1 MNKSSDISQIII
13 DLIMDLN
20 QTHNTGNKALRQI
33 KIWHKMVEAKN
44 KIKNIIKKNEY
55 DAYDIFNFMQFIGI
69 SKTLNLGRNLPKNI
83 SYSCHKAVNPM
94 EVSSGTFSVLIKYSK
109 TESIEA
115 IFKPVI
121 GSKQSEIYME
131 WIVSNNESTIVDF
144 KTVTSD
150 MHTYN
155 TKVDKLVDRPINP
168 TEPVTVTKILEFSSA
183 SILYQAFLMCIE
195 SIFNDVEKRY
205 KKK

>member
-1 MNKSSDISQIII
+1 MNKSTDISQIII

-83 SYSCHKAVNPM
+83 SYSYHKAVNPM
-94 EVSSGTFSVLIKYSK
+94 EVSSGTFSVLINYSK

-131 WIVSNNESTIVDF
+131 WIISNNESSIVDF

-155 TKVDKLVDRPINP
+155 TKVDKLIDRPINP

>member
-1 MNKSSDISQIII
+1 MNKSTDISQIII

-20 QTHNTGNKALRQI
+20 QTHNAGNKALRPI
-33 KIWHKMVEAKN
+33 RIWHKTTDAKN
-44 KIKNIIKKNEY
+44 TIKNIINKNEY

-69 SKTLNLGRNLPKNI
+69 CKTLNLGHNLPKNI
-83 SYSCHKAVNPM
+83 SYSYHKATNPT
-94 EVSSGTFSVLIKYSK
+94 EVSSGTFSVLIKFSK
-109 TESIEA
+109 TESIQVMYKPA
-115 IFKPVI
+115 I
-121 GSKQSEIYME
+121 SLDESEIYME
-131 WIVSNNESTIVDF
+131 WIISNNTSSIVDF

-150 MHTYN
+150 THSYN
-155 TKVDKLVDRPINP
+155 TKVNRLIDRPVNP
-168 TEPVTVTKILEFSSA
+168 TEPTTVTKILEFSSA

>member
-33 KIWHKMVEAKN
+33 KIWHKTVEAKN
-44 KIKNIIKKNEY
+44 NIKNIIKKNEY

-83 SYSCHKAVNPM
+83 SYSYHKAVNPM

-131 WIVSNNESTIVDF
+131 WIVLNNESSIVDF

>member
-83 SYSCHKAVNPM
+83 SYSYHKAVNPM

-109 TESIEA
+109 TESIET

-155 TKVDKLVDRPINP
+155 TKVNKLVDRPINP
-168 TEPVTVTKILEFSSA
+168 TEPVTITKILEFSSA

-195 SIFNDVEKRY
+195 SIFNDIEKRY

>member
-55 DAYDIFNFMQFIGI
+55 DADDIFNFMQFIGI

-83 SYSCHKAVNPM
+83 SYSYHKAVNPM

-109 TESIEA
+109 TESIET

-121 GSKQSEIYME
+121 GFKQSEIYME
-131 WIVSNNESTIVDF
+131 WIVSNNESSIVDF

>member
-1 MNKSSDISQIII
+1 MNKSTDISQIII

-20 QTHNTGNKALRQI
+20 QTHNTGNKALRPI
-33 KIWHKMVEAKN
+33 RIWHKTIDAKN
-44 KIKNIIKKNEY
+44 EIKNIIKKNEY

-69 SKTLNLGRNLPKNI
+69 CKTLNLGHNLPKNI
-83 SYSCHKAVNPM
+83 SYSYHKAANPT
-94 EVSSGTFSVLIKYSK
+94 EVSSGTFSVLIKFSK
-109 TESIEA
+109 TESIQVMY
-115 IFKPVI
+115 KPVI
-121 GSKQSEIYME
+121 SLDESEIYME
-131 WIVSNNESTIVDF
+131 WIISNNTSSIVDF

-150 MHTYN
+150 TQSYN
-155 TKVDKLVDRPINP
+155 TRVNRLIDRPINP
-168 TEPVTVTKILEFSSA
+168 TEPTTVTKILEFSSA